1 MEIVWC
7 TLTLIFSIFFIL
19 KLFSPQKPNLP
30 PTPLSLP
37 IIGHL
42 HLLKT
47 PLHLSLKT
55 LSDRHGPLLSL
66 RFGCRPTVVV
76 SSPSTA
82 EKFFTHH
89 NDIAFAN
96 RPKSLASKH
105 LGYNDTAI
113 GFISYGD
120 LWRNLRRVTTIQ
132 IFSSTTLHHSSA
144 VRIEE
149 IRFIAGKMFR
159 ASGGE
164 TQKVNLKSVFYELVM
179 NVTMRMVAG
188 KRWLPAEADGVFGPS
203 SIMDICD
210 YIPILRWVGFNGFEK
225 RLVNLQRKR
234 DGFLQDLIDEVRQ
247 NKINNSS
254 TKQRKTI
261 IEALLPLQEIDP
273 EYYTD
278 DIIKGIVLL
287 MFTAGT
293 HTSWLTMEWAVTL
306 LLNHPEALQK
316 ARTEIDNNVGP
327 GQLLEDSDLSKLRY
341 LHCII
346 NETLRLFPVA
356 PLLLPHFSS
365 EDCVVDGFN
374 IPRGTTL
381 LVNAWAIHRDPNSW
395 DEPTRFKPER
405 FEGVEGG
412 REGFKFIP
420 FGVGRRACP
429 GAALAIRVIG
439 LALGTLI
446 QCFEWERVEPELVDL
461 SEGSGTMLP
470 KAKPLEA
477 MYRPR
482 PSMTSLLSQL

>member
-30 PTPLSLP
+30 PSPLSLP

-82 EKFFTHH
+82 EQFFTHH

-105 LGYNDTAI
+105 LGYNGTAI
-113 GFISYGD
+113 GFIPYGD

-132 IFSSTTLHHSSA
+132 IFSSTSLHHSSA

-188 KRWLPAEADGVFGPS
+188 KRWSPAAADGVFGQS
-203 SIMDICD
+203 LIMDICD

-261 IEALLPLQEIDP
+261 IEALLSLQEIET

-293 HTSWLTMEWAVTL
+293 HTSWLTMEWAVSL

-316 ARTEIDNNVGP
+316 VRTEIDNQVGP
-327 GQLLEDSDLSKLRY
+327 GQLLEDSDLSKLPY

-365 EDCVVDGFN
+365 EDCVADGFN

-461 SEGSGTMLP
+461 SGGSGAMLP

-482 PSMTSLLSQL
+482 PSMTSHLSQL

>member
-30 PTPLSLP
+30 PSPLSLP

-82 EKFFTHH
+82 EQFFTHH

-105 LGYNDTAI
+105 LGYNGTAI
-113 GFISYGD
+113 GFIPYGD

-132 IFSSTTLHHSSA
+132 IFSSTSLHHSSA

-188 KRWLPAEADGVFGPS
+188 KRWSPAAADGVFGQS
-203 SIMDICD
+203 LIMDICD

-261 IEALLPLQEIDP
+261 IEALLSLQEIET

-293 HTSWLTMEWAVTL
+293 HTSWLTMEWAVSL

-316 ARTEIDNNVGP
+316 ARTEIDNQVGP
-327 GQLLEDSDLSKLRY
+327 GQLLEDSDLSKLPY

-365 EDCVVDGFN
+365 EDCVADGFN

-461 SEGSGTMLP
+461 SGGSGAMLP

-482 PSMTSLLSQL
+482 PSMTSHLSQL

>member
-19 KLFSPQKPNLP
+19 KLLSPQKSNLP
-30 PTPLSLP
+30 PTPFALP
-37 IIGHL
+37 VIGHL

-47 PLHLSLKT
+47 PLHLSLKI

-66 RFGCRPTVVV
+66 RFGCCPTVVV

-82 EKFFTHH
+82 EQFFTHH

-105 LGYNDTAI
+105 LGYNRTTMV
-113 GFISYGD
+113 FNHYGD

-132 IFSSTTLHHSSA
+132 IFSSASLHHSSA

-164 TQKVNLKSVFYELVM
+164 TQKVD
-179 NVTMRMVAG
+179 AG
-188 KRWLPAEADGVFGPS
+188 GGGRCVWS
-203 SIMDICD
+203 NSILDICD

-234 DGFLQDLIDEVRQ
+234 CVLQDLIDEVRQ

-261 IEALLPLQEIDP
+261 IEALLSLQEIEP
-273 EYYTD
+273 ENYTD

-293 HTSWLTMEWAVTL
+293 HTSWLTMEWAVSL
-306 LLNHPEALQK
+306 LLNHPEALQR
-316 ARTEIDNNVGP
+316 ARTEIDNHVGP

-346 NETLRLFPVA
+346 NETLRLFPVG

-395 DEPTRFKPER
+395 DEPTSPSQRGLKGLKGHAKVSSLSHLEWG
-405 FEGVEGG
+405 EEH
-412 REGFKFIP
+412 
-420 FGVGRRACP
+420 
-429 GAALAIRVIG
+429 AL
-439 LALGTLI
+439 
-446 QCFEWERVEPELVDL
+446 EL
-461 SEGSGTMLP
+461 P
-470 KAKPLEA
+470 W
-477 MYRPR
+477 
-482 PSMTSLLSQL
+482 Q